1 MDARILARAYGGAM
15 GAAGESTTPPAAASS
30 KATKP
35 STPTTPATTTTASS
49 APTPASGSA
58 SAPVLPQEASSQ
70 QQQQQQAVAVAAV
83 AGAPG
88 YNEWAA
94 AFQAYYQA
102 GAQPPAGFPHP
113 YMWAGQPM
121 MPPYG
126 GPHPTYGAMYPPG
139 AMYAHPMYGQ
149 YAGTPTAQQGGGEPM
164 VMGGEQTETKPET
177 KPSGNLEAAGKQT
190 PLKRSRGSRGSLQLL
205 KVSDSGGK
213 RNGVSHSSNGDE
225 NENENETGSDGSTE
239 GSRDENEQ
247 NLLPKRRFELMA
259 IEAGAGTGGG
269 GGAYMAPPVGGVV
282 PGTPASGLQGGGGG
296 SLDMSLDYW
305 SAGSVPAA
313 KAAKQHSG
321 SPTTTAP
328 QTELWLQDERE
339 LKRQRRKQANRESAR
354 RSRLRKQAEC
364 EELETRVDTLT
375 VENVTLR
382 AELTR
387 VTEECKR
394 LQVENGSLMHQLRNN
409 PQPGSGVQAVGTP
422 AQAAPAAAA
431 AAAPPKEIIDTDKEM
446 VDASNDGNG
455 NFPLKEDKP
464 SGKYESRDVGP
475 LYAGV
480 YDVFL
485 DFLYFGLFTEL

>member
-1 MDARILARAYGGAM
+1 MDARILARGYGGAM

-35 STPTTPATTTTASS
+35 STPTTPATTTASS

-58 SAPVLPQEASSQ
+58 SAPVLHQEASSQ
-70 QQQQQQAVAVAAV
+70 QQQQQQAAAAAAV
-83 AGAPG
+83 AGTPG

-164 VMGGEQTETKPET
+164 VMGGEQTETKP
-177 KPSGNLEAAGKQT
+177 SGNLEAAGKQT
-190 PLKRSRGSRGSLQLL
+190 PLKRSKGRRGSLQLM
-205 KVSDSGGK
+205 KVSESGGK

-247 NLLPKRRFELMA
+247 NLMPKRRFELMA
-259 IEAGAGTGGG
+259 MDAGAGTGGGGG

-296 SLDMSLDYW
+296 GSLDMSLDYW

-313 KAAKQHSG
+313 KAVKQHSG

-409 PQPGSGVQAVGTP
+409 PQPGSGVQAVVTP

-431 AAAPPKEIIDTDKEM
+431 PPKETIDTDKEM

-464 SGKYESRDVGP
+464 SGKSESRDVGP
-475 LYAGV
+475 LYAV
-480 YDVFL
+480 CV
-485 DFLYFGLFTEL
+485 

>member
-1 MDARILARAYGGAM
+1 M
-15 GAAGESTTPPAAASS
+15 GAAGESTTPPAAS
-30 KATKP
+30 KAAKT
-35 STPTTPATTTTASS
+35 STTA
-49 APTPASGSA
+49 PASTSA
-58 SAPVLPQEASSQ
+58 AAAAAPVVLHHQESQQ
-70 QQQQQQAVAVAAV
+70 QQQQQQAVATAAV

-121 MPPYG
+121 MPPPYG

-149 YAGTPTAQQGGGEPM
+149 YGAPPQGGEAM
-164 VMGGEQTETKPET
+164 AMAGGEQTESKPEA
-177 KPSGNLEAAGKQT
+177 KDGGGGKVT
-190 PLKRSRGSRGSLQLL
+190 PLKRSKGSRGSLQLL
-205 KVSDSGGK
+205 KVGADGGAGK
-213 RNGVSHSSNGDE
+213 QQRNGVSHSSNGE
-225 NENENETGSDGSTE
+225 ENETGSDGSTE

-247 NLLPKRRFELMA
+247 NTLPKRRFIELMVM
-259 IEAGAGTGGG
+259 EGGGAGGAAGGG
-269 GGAYMAPPVGGVV
+269 GGYMAPPGVV
-282 PGTPASGLQGGGGG
+282 IPGTPSSAGAGGQAGG

-313 KAAKQHSG
+313 AKPAKQQLSG
-321 SPTTTAP
+321 SPTTNGP
-328 QTELWLQDERE
+328 PTELWLHDERE
-339 LKRQRRKQANRESAR
+339 LKRQRRKQSNRESAR

-394 LQVENGSLMHQLRNN
+394 LQGENGSLMQQLRT
-409 PQPGSGVQAVGTP
+409 SP
-422 AQAAPAAAA
+422 ASDAIPAIQSAAAT
-431 AAAPPKEIIDTDKEM
+431 KEIHAADKEM
-446 VDASNDGNG
+446 IDAAANMGNG
-455 NFPLKEDKP
+455 NVLSKADKA
-464 SGKYESRDVGP
+464 SGEK
-475 LYAGV
+475 
-480 YDVFL
+480 
-485 DFLYFGLFTEL
+485 FLYLFLSSSAVITERHGTKL

>member
-1 MDARILARAYGGAM
+1 M
-15 GAAGESTTPPAAASS
+15 GAAGESATPPAAASS

-35 STPTTPATTTTASS
+35 STPTAAATTVASS
-49 APTPASGSA
+49 APAPASGSA
-58 SAPVLPQEASSQ
+58 STPVLHQEASA
-70 QQQQQQAVAVAAV
+70 QQQAVAAAAV

-164 VMGGEQTETKPET
+164 AMGGEQTETKPET
-177 KPSGNLEAAGKQT
+177 KPSGNLEAAGKQAS
-190 PLKRSRGSRGSLQLL
+190 LKRSKGSRGSLQLM
-205 KVSDSGGK
+205 KVSESGGK
-213 RNGVSHSSNGDE
+213 RNGVSHSSNGD
-225 NENENETGSDGSTE
+225 ENENETGSDGSTE

-247 NLLPKRRFELMA
+247 NLLPKSRFELMA
-259 IEAGAGTGGG
+259 IEAGAGAGGG
-269 GGAYMAPPVGGVV
+269 GGAYMGPPVGSVV
-282 PGTPASGLQGGGGG
+282 PGTPASGMQGGGG

-313 KAAKQHSG
+313 KAAKQHSS

-375 VENVTLR
+375 HENETLR
-382 AELTR
+382 KELTR
-387 VTEECKR
+387 VTDECKR
-394 LQVENGSLMHQLRNN
+394 LQVENGSLMHQLRSN
-409 PQPGSGVQAVGTP
+409 PQPGSGGQAVVTP
-422 AQAAPAAAA
+422 AQAAQ
-431 AAAPPKEIIDTDKEM
+431 PKEIIDTDKEM

-455 NFPLKEDKP
+455 NAPLKEDKP
-464 SGKYESRDVGP
+464 SGKYESC
-475 LYAGV
+475 
-480 YDVFL
+480 
-485 DFLYFGLFTEL
+485 